1 MKVCIIGSGLTS
13 LSLAKILINRGLK
26 VDLFSDNLSNIY
38 DKSQTIGIS
47 KSNIDFFN
55 KNILNINHLLWN
67 VNKIEIYSEKLNNEK
82 ILNFENENKQLF
94 SIINNRKF
102 YDYLLY
108 KLKKNKLFS
117 IKNNNK
123 IISSR
128 QKYNLIINS
137 DPKHQITKKFF
148 YNKFSKNYHSYGH
161 VTLVQHKKI
170 ASNNIATQIF
180 TKKGPIAF
188 LPISKSETSIVY
200 SARGKKNIEKNELLY
215 LIEKNLKKYDIKKIN
230 DFKSF
235 ELKSINLRNYYY
247 ENILA
252 FGDLLHRL
260 HPLAGQGFNMALR
273 DIKVL
278 SELINFKINLG
289 IQLDSS
295 ICSEFEK
302 KAKPQNYL
310 FSNSIDL
317 IYEFFK
323 LESKTKNK
331 LMSKSIQI
339 LGKNKSINKL
349 FTKFADTGL
358 II

>member
-1 MKVCIIGSGLTS
+1 MKI
-13 LSLAKILINRGLK
+13 
-26 VDLFSDNLSNIY
+26 
-38 DKSQTIGIS
+38 
-47 KSNIDFFN
+47 
-55 KNILNINHLLWN
+55 
-67 VNKIEIYSEKLNNEK
+67 
-82 ILNFENENKQLF
+82 
-94 SIINNRKF
+94 
-102 YDYLLY
+102 
-108 KLKKNKLFS
+108 
-117 IKNNNK
+117 
-123 IISSR
+123 
-128 QKYNLIINS
+128 
-137 DPKHQITKKFF
+137 
-148 YNKFSKNYHSYGH
+148 
-161 VTLVQHKKI
+161 
-170 ASNNIATQIF
+170 
-180 TKKGPIAF
+180 
-188 LPISKSETSIVY
+188 IVY

>member
-1 MKVCIIGSGLTS
+1 MKVCIIGNGLTS

-67 VNKIEIYSEKLNNEK
+67 INKIEIYSEKLNNEK
-82 ILNFENENKQLF
+82 ILDFENENKQLF

-102 YDYLLY
+102 YDYLLS

-123 IISSR
+123 IINSR

-137 DPKHQITKKFF
+137 DTKHAITKKFF
-148 YNKFSKNYHSYGH
+148 HNKFSKSYNSYGH
-161 VTLVQHKKI
+161 VTLVEHKKI
-170 ASNNIATQIF
+170 APNDIATQIF

-188 LPISKSETSIVY
+188 LPISGSETSIVY

-215 LIEKNLKKYDIKKIN
+215 LIEKNLKEYDIKKIN
-230 DFKSF
+230 NFKSF
-235 ELKSINLRNYYY
+235 ELKSINLRNYYH

-273 DIKVL
+273 DIKAL

-289 IQLDSS
+289 IQIDGS

-302 KAKPQNYL
+302 KVKPQNYL

-323 LESKTKNK
+323 LESKIKNK
-331 LMSKSIQI
+331 LMSRSIQI

-358 II
+358 VI